1 MYSTKIKSLTICTV
15 FLFSWSLKKPRTKS
29 TKIRGCQM
37 AVFAYVKIQ
46 TSLKWLSW
54 FNEIEGFFI
63 WNISLLMLKDMVL
76 IEKVFTHEDS
86 ELLPFI
92 IGLQQEFRD
101 LRVLLGHDENEF
113 IFVAQIW
120 DLWELGGNLVP
131 EFTLRAI

>member
-1 MYSTKIKSLTICTV
+1 
-15 FLFSWSLKKPRTKS
+15 
-29 TKIRGCQM
+29 M

-131 EFTLRAI
+131 EFALRAI